1 MRSTLRL
8 RLTLLTAGA
17 LALALTA
24 GAVLLVQLLERG
36 RIDALDDAAIARVT
50 TVADLVRT
58 DRLPDALGVAQPGE
72 VVQLL
77 ALEGGVVA
85 TSANASLTLPVVS
98 DGVRAELAELSGAG
112 AGDADPRDPVV
123 LTATSSYAGQA
134 RVAALLVTLPG
145 GAAGSGGADSGDGTA
160 PAKVLVVAAVPL
172 GDVSATVRALG
183 LSLAAVVPVLV
194 LGLGAVVW
202 LVLGRAL
209 RPVEE
214 LRVAADDVVAAGG
227 PGSLPVPR
235 SGELAALATTLNAM
249 LDRLDGAVASERAAA
264 DAARG
269 AAERQRAFVANAAH
283 ELRSPLASLGT
294 ALEVAA
300 THPDSYPREELV
312 TDLRADVGRMQVLVE
327 DLLLLARLGSRPLAR
342 EELVL
347 RKMVAAAA
355 GEVGHDVDVVGDGA
369 ALGDAVATTRVL
381 RNLLANAARHARSTV
396 TVTVADGAVTVDDD
410 GAGIRESERERVFE
424 RFVRLDEARERD
436 AGGSGLGLAIARELA
451 REQGGDVTLA
461 TSPAGGLRATLT
473 LPPALPPT

>member
-8 RLTLLTAGA
+8 RLTLLTAGV
-17 LALALTA
+17 LAIALTV

-36 RIDALDDAAIARVT
+36 RIEALDDAATARVA

-77 ALEGGVVA
+77 ALDGGVVA
-85 TSANASLTLPVVS
+85 TSSNASLTLPVVS
-98 DGVRAELAELSGAG
+98 ADVRAELEKLSGAG
-112 AGDADPRDPVV
+112 ADGSSGDADPRDPIVV
-123 LTATSSYAGQA
+123 TARSSYAGQA
-134 RVAALLVTLPG
+134 RVAALLATLPG
-145 GAAGSGGADSGDGTA
+145 EAGGAGDADGSGAAA
-160 PAKVLVVAAVPL
+160 PTRVLVVAAVPL

-249 LDRLDGAVASERAAA
+249 LDRLDGAVASARAAA
-264 DAARG
+264 DSARG
-269 AAERQRAFVANAAH
+269 AAERQRAFVADAAH

-312 TDLRADVGRMQVLVE
+312 TDLRSDVARMQVLVE

-342 EELVL
+342 EALALGQV
-347 RKMVAAAA
+347 VAAAVT
-355 GEVGHDVDVVGDGA
+355 EVGGEVDVVGDGA

-381 RNLLANAARHARSTV
+381 RNLLANAARHARATV
-396 TVTVADGAVTVDDD
+396 AVTVADGAVTVDDD

-451 REQGGDVTLA
+451 REQGGDVMLA
-461 TSPAGGLRATLT
+461 TSPAGGLRATLR
-473 LPPALPPT
+473 LPTR

>member
-8 RLTLLTAGA
+8 RLTLLTAGV
-17 LALALTA
+17 LALALTV

-36 RIDALDDAAIARVT
+36 RIDALDDAATARVT

-85 TSANASLTLPVVS
+85 TSSNASLTLPVVS
-98 DGVRAELAELSGAG
+98 EDVRAELAERSGAVVG
-112 AGDADPRDPVV
+112 AGGEAGDADPRAPVV

-145 GAAGSGGADSGDGTA
+145 GSGGADGEDSTQ
-160 PAKVLVVAAVPL
+160 VLVVAAVPL

-183 LSLAAVVPVLV
+183 LSLAVVVPVLV

-269 AAERQRAFVANAAH
+269 AAERQRAFVADAAH

-327 DLLLLARLGSRPLAR
+327 DLLLLARLGSRPLAC
-342 EELVL
+342 EELAL
-347 RKMVAAAA
+347 REVVTAAA
-355 GEVGHDVDVVGDGA
+355 GEVGREVDVVGDGA
-369 ALGDAVATTRVL
+369 AVGDAVATTRVL
-381 RNLLANAARHARSTV
+381 RNLLANAVRHARSTV

-410 GAGIRESERERVFE
+410 GAGIRASERERVFE

-461 TSPAGGLRATLT
+461 TSSAGGLRATLT
-473 LPPALPPT
+473 LPPPPP